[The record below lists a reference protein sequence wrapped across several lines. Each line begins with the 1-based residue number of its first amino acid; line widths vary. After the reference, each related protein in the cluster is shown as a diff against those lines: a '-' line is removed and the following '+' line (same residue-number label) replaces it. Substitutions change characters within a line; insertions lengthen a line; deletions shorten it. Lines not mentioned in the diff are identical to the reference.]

1 MITQTYN
8 LNLIPGGV
16 PVRVPCSQRDAGSRT
31 IVFKL
36 YNGSEEFT
44 NSGVTGR
51 IDGTRADGVAFQTAA
66 TISNGAATWVISLDM
81 TATAGEHKAELIITD
96 TGGNVLGT
104 ANFVIAVEAEAKSP
118 NADPTTEETT
128 LWEQMYN
135 QTAELTSSAR
145 ESASSAAD
153 SAAAA
158 SDAAESAQNA
168 VQAAIDAA
176 DAAPTNGSANIVTSG
191 GVFAALADKLD
202 SAKVVNN
209 ATTTDAGY
217 ALDARQGKALDEKI
231 DAQTGFDVLWENSD
245 PGSAFPAQSITV
257 DLTDYDF
264 IAIVARYS
272 ASDNRTVTCLG
283 YLWQDEIIMMLNII
297 TRTVGMY
304 RSATVTKSTGV
315 IVFDDGT
322 TSSASTSSVMIP
334 VCVLGVKI

>member
-1 MITQTYN
+1 M
-8 LNLIPGGV
+8 V
-16 PVRVPCSQRDAGSRT
+16 
-31 IVFKL
+31 K
-36 YNGSEEFT
+36 
-44 NSGVTGR
+44 
-51 IDGTRADGVAFQTAA
+51 
-66 TISNGAATWVISLDM
+66 
-81 TATAGEHKAELIITD
+81 
-96 TGGNVLGT
+96 
-104 ANFVIAVEAEAKSP
+104 
-118 NADPTTEETT
+118 
-128 LWEQMYN
+128 
-135 QTAELTSSAR
+135 
-145 ESASSAAD
+145 SASSAAD